1 MVEWGCFH
9 EVRGSCGR
17 KGSGSGRELVF
28 CGMQKQKELNQM
40 LVNIFRSYGE
50 RKRKCS
56 GEDQNCKGRDSR
68 KKYCVVQILLG
79 AAR

>member
-1 MVEWGCFH
+1 MEEKGPVVDENWSFVECSNLERAESDVG
-9 EVRGSCGR
+9 
-17 KGSGSGRELVF
+17 
-28 CGMQKQKELNQM
+28 
-40 LVNIFRSYGE
+40 NIFRSYGE